1 MEVAL
6 KLLAVRAR
14 ASGELERALLER
26 GFSPEERADALSRL
40 RAFGYLDDD
49 RFAQQRVEA
58 LLRDGR
64 GERAVLAR
72 LEKHGLLPEQA
83 QAALERG
90 IAVLGFDPLVSA
102 RALLAKRGLLDA
114 KAPKTVA
121 RAVRLL
127 AARGF
132 PNEVIAACLPASAL
146 DPVGQ
151 GD

>member
-14 ASGELERALLER
+14 ASGELERTLLQR

-40 RAFGYLDDD
+40 RSFGYLDDD
-49 RFAQQRVEA
+49 RFAQQRVET

-64 GERAVLAR
+64 GERAVLAQ
-72 LEKHGLLPEQA
+72 LERHGVSAERA
-83 QAALERG
+83 QAALEKG
-90 IAVLGFDPLVSA
+90 VSAFGFDPQAAA

-114 KAPKTVA
+114 KAPKACA

-132 PNEVIAACLPASAL
+132 ADEVIAACLPASAL
-146 DPVGQ
+146 DPLGQ
-151 GD
+151 DD